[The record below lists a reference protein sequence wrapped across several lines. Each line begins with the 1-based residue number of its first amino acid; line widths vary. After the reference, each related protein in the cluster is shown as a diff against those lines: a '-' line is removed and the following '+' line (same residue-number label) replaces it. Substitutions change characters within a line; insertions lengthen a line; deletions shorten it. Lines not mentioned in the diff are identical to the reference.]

1 MIQSG
6 LLHYNAETR
15 GWDLAVR
22 ESGERWIEPPDVKFE
37 APFPAPPTVVV
48 ALSGVDADQA
58 TNAFV

>member
-15 GWDLAVR
+15 GWDLASG
-22 ESGERWIEPPDVKFE
+22 SGERWIEPPDVKFE

-48 ALSGVDADQA
+48 ALSGVDRGPGDQP
-58 TNAFV
+58 FV